1 MGRLNEIIGYTV
13 GTIPPAQG
21 GRARQIMGNKRHA
34 QVAAGRFVAAYGA
47 KFAKAA
53 VKVTDDL

>member
-1 MGRLNEIIGYTV
+1 
-13 GTIPPAQG
+13 
-21 GRARQIMGNKRHA
+21 MGNKRHA
-34 QVAAGRFVAAYGA
+34 QVAAERFVAAYGA